1 MNYIHLLLS
10 FFIILLANFVNECA
24 SATLA
29 FIYACNNYKYFKR
42 ITAYTFILN
51 FNL

>member
-1 MNYIHLLLS
+1 MKHIHLFLS
-10 FFIILLANFVNECA
+10 FVLILLANFVNDCA